1 WSGPGIKLKTAAT
14 LSSALHTSLSLLTCL
29 LVVNRSGAMGLCL
42 YVGNRNYS
50 SWSMRPGVLLR
61 AFDIPF
67 EEKLIRFDSFAPD
80 SQFKKIALTL
90 TPNADRQCA
99 DLY

>member
-1 WSGPGIKLKTAAT
+1 
-14 LSSALHTSLSLLTCL
+14 
-29 LVVNRSGAMGLCL
+29 MGLCL

-61 AFDIPF
+61 AYDISF

-80 SQFKKIALTL
+80 RKK
-90 TPNADRQCA
+90 
-99 DLY
+99 